1 MGGINL
7 NESGL
12 DFVRQVFVTFGGNTT
27 VLTLFLLSVLY
38 LALKGKKEERYVFVT
53 TAVFLAF
60 TVYNPFAVK
69 YILGKLG
76 MVNVYYRFFWILPMV
91 LTIGYACTKV
101 VGGQKKG
108 WRRYLTAAVLA
119 EIPYWLADCR
129 SCRITSTRCQMIFW
143 PSVRCCTK
151 KREREP

>member
-1 MGGINL
+1 M
-7 NESGL
+7 
-12 DFVRQVFVTFGGNTT
+12 
-27 VLTLFLLSVLY
+27 
-38 LALKGKKEERYVFVT
+38 FVT

-108 WRRYLTAAVLA
+108 WRRYLTAAALAAVICLA